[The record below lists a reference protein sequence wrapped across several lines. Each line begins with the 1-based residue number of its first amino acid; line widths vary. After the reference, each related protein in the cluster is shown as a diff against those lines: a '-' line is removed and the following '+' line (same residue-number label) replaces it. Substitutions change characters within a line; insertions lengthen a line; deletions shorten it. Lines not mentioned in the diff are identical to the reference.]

1 MENDG
6 GEGTAS
12 SHFERTLLY
21 NEIMTGSDMT
31 GDIVFTD
38 FTFELL

>member
-1 MENDG
+1 MENEGGDG
-6 GEGTAS
+6 TVS
-12 SHFERTLLY
+12 SHFERAIFY

-38 FTFELL
+38 FTFEFL